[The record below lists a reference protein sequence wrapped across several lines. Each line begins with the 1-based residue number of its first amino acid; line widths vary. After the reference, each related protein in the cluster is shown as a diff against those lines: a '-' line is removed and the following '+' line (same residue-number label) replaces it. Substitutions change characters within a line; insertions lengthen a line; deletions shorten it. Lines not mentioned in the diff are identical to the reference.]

1 MPHSLKNLFNVL
13 KQIIAMTD
21 IWLFT
26 SATKTEVTK
35 LAGKVFQE
43 NYRRDRSTKN
53 ACIGIAPWGCIGE
66 REQLTSDGCL
76 VSLPGSLYKCNVDY
90 FVFLF
95 YLFLSVSFC

>member
-1 MPHSLKNLFNVL
+1 
-13 KQIIAMTD
+13 MTD

-53 ACIGIAPWGCIGE
+53 ACIGIAPWGCIAE
-66 REQLTSDGCL
+66 REQLTSDGSL
-76 VSLPGSLYKCNVDY
+76 VSSQDNSLRCDIFCSVII
-90 FVFLF
+90 VLF
-95 YLFLSVSFC
+95 R